1 MARGNQTFKA
11 AFLLDAKQFKAGV
24 REIQGSLKSLKGSFM
39 DFSSAI
45 GVGLGMV
52 SFISNLKDTAVKLSV
67 AQNTLKNVSYETL
80 KYKNAT
86 YEAEITLDK
95 YKENLKFVEGLS
107 NKYGQS
113 IIALTHEFAQFTA
126 AANGLGIS
134 LDEQKRIY
142 EALVRASATFHMSED
157 KTRDMIV
164 AVTQMMSKGKIT
176 AEELRR
182 QLGNHL
188 PGAFNL
194 MAKAAGVS
202 TAKLEDMMKK
212 GDALAVDL
220 LPKFATELNNLTKD
234 AHFDSLQTS
243 LNRFGNAWVSFT
255 QSTGFEGIFTKLVNA
270 GISALDTLT
279 KHFNAFVWAAAGAF
293 GTKLVMGMTRGYN
306 TLTQKGEDWFNAQQS
321 QLKRTETQIDKLQE
335 KLISTGEFL
344 KTRRDSNYRFAP
356 KASTFD
362 KDLIKDLVEY
372 NNLLIKQK
380 QIRLEIDTLTTKE
393 YKKLQT
399 QIASLQQQ
407 NNKLIQTYQLSQ
419 NVGSSFSTWQ
429 KFLKGVKIAID
440 GIKGAL
446 FSMGITAI
454 VSALV
459 GLMAKVVGNIKEWRK
474 ELERIKNIYSDYEAE
489 LKKSTS
495 SVTAQEKQLYSLLK
509 VIKDVKSTEDQ
520 RKTALNEIKK
530 ITGSDIEIKKL
541 EKIEDAYD
549 RIKQAVADWIKLEKI
564 KASISLL
571 SQKNAEA
578 EARNE
583 EIATERLS
591 LVRRKLQEEE
601 VANSP
606 TANWFVRKDAEI
618 RIARLTKRIN
628 ALNNE
633 TKANNKIIEDSDA
646 KMQEFHKQMSEVLD
660 AENNDYGD
668 GNGNKKG
675 IAKIYEDYTKDKKE
689 LANKLKEHAL
699 TEEEYNKELDKLN
712 KAFWLNAAATGELR
726 IEEIIKKQ
734 DAGRALT
741 AIEKWYVALRDGA
754 IKAAQ
759 NAIMDG
765 IAESVVADVDKY
777 LEDELK
783 EAEKELKK
791 LIEGDEKRFN
801 IDVEYAGKRQELAL
815 DRKNNKRDSTFDYK
829 KTKSDILSEQLDITE
844 DNLSKIDDCIKD
856 LMEKEQELMAQ
867 TGQGLDDIAK
877 NQLEGLR
884 EDYRLLSKEANT
896 LEEAFKFNKIS
907 EDIEELE
914 KNMTGTIIDGIGD
927 FADSMDNIVQ
937 GAKNLRE
944 IMENVD
950 STGWEK
956 LMGVINYIFNI
967 IDAVTGVIETV
978 NTLTEIS
985 NTLAG
990 ARAALDGKKNADAA
1004 IELESTVA
1012 QVAAEEALSAVKAKE
1027 AAFETTI
1034 TTNKVAQA
1042 EAALGVA
1049 TALGVETAAWLAL
1062 AAAQKDAAMA
1072 AAAAQAA
1079 MAGGPAAPAAA
1090 LAAAASVGAG
1100 LTATMAA
1107 FAKGG
1112 IVGGNSTSGD
1122 HNIIRAN
1129 SGEMILNKAQQGT
1142 LFNML
1147 NGKGGMG
1154 GNVEFKIRGADL
1166 VGTINNYTSRK
1177 RG

>member
-321 QLKRTETQIDKLQE
+321 QLKRTEAQIDKLQE
-335 KLISTGEFL
+335 KLASTGEFL
-344 KTRRDSNYRFAP
+344 KTRRDSNYRFTP

-393 YKKLQT
+393 YNKLQT

-459 GLMAKVVGNIKEWRK
+459 GLMAKLVGNIKEWRK
-474 ELERIKNIYSDYEAE
+474 ELERIKNIYSDYEKE

-495 SVTAQEKQLYSLLK
+495 SVTAQEKQLYSLLN
-509 VIKDVKSTEDQ
+509 VIKDVKSTEEQ

-618 RIARLTKRIN
+618 RIARITKRIN

-759 NAIMDG
+759 NAIVDG
-765 IAESVVADVDKY
+765 IAKSIIEDIDEA
-777 LEDELK
+777 LENDAKEL
-783 EAEKELKK
+783 EKEFKK
-791 LIEGDEKRFN
+791 ILENDEKR
-801 IDVEYAGKRQELAL
+801 IQVDMEYAGTTSELKYQNS
-815 DRKNNKRDSTFDYK
+815 RNKRDGTFDYK
-829 KTKSDILSEQLDITE
+829 KSKADIFGEEATIAN
-844 DNLSKIDDCIKD
+844 DNLDRVMDKIKELNDKQEE
-856 LMEKEQELMAQ
+856 LMEA
-867 TGQGLDDIAK
+867 TGQGLDEIAK
-877 NQLEGLR
+877 KELSNLQEYYRQLA
-884 EDYRLLSKEANT
+884 KEART
-896 LEEAFKFNKIS
+896 IEEAYKFEQIK
-907 EDIEELE
+907 EDIKEFEQ
-914 KNMTGTIIDGIGD
+914 KMASSVFDGIEN
-927 FADSMDNIVQ
+927 FASSLDRVVS
-937 GAKNLRE
+937 GAKQLRD
-944 IMENVD
+944 IMENTD

-956 LMGVINYIFNI
+956 IMGVVNYIFNI
-967 IDAVTGVIETV
+967 LNAVTSVIETV
-978 NTLTEIS
+978 NTLTEMS
-985 NTLAG
+985 NMLAG
-990 ARAALDGKKNADAA
+990 ARSALDEKKKADAA
-1004 IELESTVA
+1004 IELEGTVA
-1012 QVAAEEALSAVKAKE
+1012 QAAAEQSLAVIKEKE
-1027 AAFETTI
+1027 AAVESTI
-1034 TTNKVAQA
+1034 TANKIAQA
-1042 EAALGVA
+1042 EASLGVA
-1049 TALGVETAAWLAL
+1049 TALGAE
-1062 AAAQKDAAMA
+1062 AAAYLAVAEAAKK
-1072 AAAAQAA
+1072 
-1079 MAGGPAAPAAA
+1079 
-1090 LAAAASVGAG
+1090 AAAASAAASAAAGGPVAAIAAAEATLVG
-1100 LTATMAA
+1100 LTAALAT
-1107 FAKGG
+1107 FEHGG
-1112 IVGGNSTSGD
+1112 IVGGNSTRGD

-1129 SGEMILNKAQQGT
+1129 TGEMILNKAQQGT

>member
-202 TAKLEDMMKK
+202 TAKLEDMMKE

-255 QSTGFEGIFTKLVNA
+255 QSTGFEGMFTKLVNA

-293 GTKLVMGMTRGYN
+293 GSKLVMGMTRGYN
-306 TLTQKGEDWFNAQQS
+306 NLTEKGEDWFNGQQS
-321 QLKRTETQIDKLQE
+321 LLKRTETQIDKLQE
-335 KLISTGEFL
+335 KLASTGEFL

-393 YKKLQT
+393 YKKLYA

-419 NVGSSFSTWQ
+419 NVESSFSTWQ

-474 ELERIKNIYSDYEAE
+474 ELERIKNIYSDYEKE

-495 SVTAQEKQLYSLLK
+495 SVTAQEAQLHSLLN
-509 VIKDVKSTEDQ
+509 VIKDVKSTEQQ

-530 ITGSDIEIKKL
+530 IIGSDIEIKKL

-549 RIKQAVADWIKLEKI
+549 RIKQAVEDWIKLEKI

-618 RIARLTKRIN
+618 RIARLTKKIK
-628 ALNNE
+628 ALNDE
-633 TKANNKIIEDSDA
+633 TKANNSIIEDSDA
-646 KMQEFHKQMSEVLD
+646 KMQEFQKQMSEVLD

-668 GNGNKKG
+668 DKKVG
-675 IAKIYEDYTKDKKE
+675 IAKIYDDYTKDKKE

-734 DAGRALT
+734 DAGRTLT

-759 NAIMDG
+759 NAIVDG
-765 IAESVVADVDKY
+765 IAKSIIEDIDEA
-777 LEDELK
+777 LENDAKEL
-783 EAEKELKK
+783 EKEFKK
-791 LIEGDEKRFN
+791 ILDNDEKRRQVG
-801 IDVEYAGKRQELAL
+801 IDYAGATSEL
-815 DRKNNKRDSTFDYK
+815 KYQNSQNKRDGTFDYK
-829 KTKSDILSEQLDITE
+829 KSKADIFGEEANIANENLDRVM
-844 DNLSKIDDCIKD
+844 DKIEELNDKQ
-856 LMEKEQELMAQ
+856 EELMKA
-867 TGQGLDDIAK
+867 TGQGLDETAQK
-877 NQLEGLR
+877 ELSNLQEYYKQLA
-884 EDYRLLSKEANT
+884 KEART
-896 LEEAFKFNKIS
+896 IEEAYKFEQIK
-907 EDIEELE
+907 EDIKEFEQKMASSLF
-914 KNMTGTIIDGIGD
+914 DGIEN
-927 FADSMDNIVQ
+927 FASSLDRVVS
-937 GAKNLRE
+937 GAKQLRD
-944 IMENVD
+944 IMENTD

-956 LMGVINYIFNI
+956 IMGVVNYIFNI
-967 IDAVTGVIETV
+967 LNAVTSVIETV
-978 NTLTEIS
+978 NTLTEMS
-985 NTLAG
+985 NMLAG
-990 ARAALDGKKNADAA
+990 ARSALDEKKKADAA
-1004 IELESTVA
+1004 IELEGTVA
-1012 QVAAEEALSAVKAKE
+1012 QAAAEQSLAVIKEKE
-1027 AAFETTI
+1027 AAVESTI
-1034 TTNKVAQA
+1034 TANKIAQA
-1042 EAALGVA
+1042 EASLGVA
-1049 TALGVETAAWLAL
+1049 TALGAE
-1062 AAAQKDAAMA
+1062 AAAYLAVAEAAKK
-1072 AAAAQAA
+1072 
-1079 MAGGPAAPAAA
+1079 
-1090 LAAAASVGAG
+1090 AAAASAAASAAAGGPVAAIAAAEATLVG
-1100 LTATMAA
+1100 LTAALAT
-1107 FAKGG
+1107 FEHGG
-1112 IVGGNSTSGD
+1112 IVGGNSTRGD

-1129 SGEMILNKAQQGT
+1129 TGELILNKAQQGT
-1142 LFNML
+1142 LYRAIASGNL
-1147 NGKGGMG
+1147 GGG
-1154 GNVEFKIRGADL
+1154 GGGEWRVRGTDL
-1166 VGTINNYTSRK
+1166 IKVINNTQSK
-1177 RG
+1177 LRG

>member
-86 YEAEITLDK
+86 SEAEITLDK

-157 KTRDMIV
+157 KTMDMIV

-243 LNRFGNAWVSFT
+243 LNRFGNAWVAFT
-255 QSTGFEGIFTKLVNA
+255 QSTDFEGIFTKLVNA

-306 TLTQKGEDWFNAQQS
+306 TLTQKGEDWFNGQQS

-335 KLISTGEFL
+335 KLASTGEFL
-344 KTRRDSNYRFAP
+344 KTRRDSNYRFTP

-393 YKKLQT
+393 YNKLQT

-474 ELERIKNIYSDYEAE
+474 ELERIKNIYSDYEKE

-495 SVTAQEKQLYSLLK
+495 SVTAQEKQLHSLLK
-509 VIKDVKSTEDQ
+509 VIKDVKSTEEQ

-583 EIATERLS
+583 EIATKRLS

-618 RIARLTKRIN
+618 RIARLNKKIK
-628 ALNNE
+628 ALNDE
-633 TKANNKIIEDSDA
+633 VKANNSIIKDSDA

-668 GNGNKKG
+668 DKKKG

-759 NAIMDG
+759 NAIVDG
-765 IAESVVADVDKY
+765 IAKSIIEDIDEA
-777 LEDELK
+777 LENDAKKL
-783 EAEKELKK
+783 EKEFEKIL
-791 LIEGDEKRFN
+791 ENDEKRIQVD
-801 IDVEYAGKRQELAL
+801 IDYAGTTSELKYQNS
-815 DRKNNKRDSTFDYK
+815 RNKRDGTFDYK
-829 KTKSDILSEQLDITE
+829 KSRADIFGEEANIANENLDRVMDKLEEVREKARKGSEIAKMELSSLQEYYRQLAKEARTIEEAYKFEQIKEDI
-844 DNLSKIDDCIKD
+844 KKF
-856 LMEKEQELMAQ
+856 EQE
-867 TGQGLDDIAK
+867 
-877 NQLEGLR
+877 
-884 EDYRLLSKEANT
+884 
-896 LEEAFKFNKIS
+896 
-907 EDIEELE
+907 
-914 KNMTGTIIDGIGD
+914 MTSATFDGIEN
-927 FADSMDNIVQ
+927 FASSLDRVVS
-937 GAKNLRE
+937 GAKQLRD
-944 IMENVD
+944 IMENTD

-956 LMGVINYIFNI
+956 IMGVVNYIFNI
-967 IDAVTGVIETV
+967 LNAATSVIETV
-978 NTLTEIS
+978 NTLTEMS
-985 NTLAG
+985 NMLAG
-990 ARAALDGKKNADAA
+990 ARSALDEKKKADAA
-1004 IELESTVA
+1004 IELEGTVA
-1012 QVAAEEALSAVKAKE
+1012 QAAAEQSLAAVKEKE
-1027 AAFETTI
+1027 AAIESTI
-1034 TTNKVAQA
+1034 TANKIAQA
-1042 EAALGVA
+1042 EASLGVA
-1049 TALGVETAAWLAL
+1049 TALGVESAAYLAVAE
-1062 AAAQKDAAMA
+1062 AAKK
-1072 AAAAQAA
+1072 
-1079 MAGGPAAPAAA
+1079 
-1090 LAAAASVGAG
+1090 AAAASAAASAAAGGPVAAIAAAEATLVG
-1100 LTATMAA
+1100 LTAAL
-1107 FAKGG
+1107 AKFEHGG
-1112 IVGGNSTSGD
+1112 IVGGNSTRGD

-1129 SGEMILNKAQQGT
+1129 TGEMILNKAQQGT